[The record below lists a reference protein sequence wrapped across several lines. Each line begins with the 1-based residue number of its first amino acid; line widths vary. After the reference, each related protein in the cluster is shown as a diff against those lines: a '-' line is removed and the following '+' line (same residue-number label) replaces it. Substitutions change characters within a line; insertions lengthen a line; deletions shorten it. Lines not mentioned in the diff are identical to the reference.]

1 MTSEL
6 MSESLHHASG
16 DETLR
21 TNIRWRGREDADHA
35 ILGHLFSPDQVMA
48 TGPRQIDCIH
58 RAAIDVPA
66 LL

>member
-21 TNIRWRGREDADHA
+21 TNIRWRGREDADLA
-35 ILGHLFSPDQVMA
+35 IFGHLFSPDQVMA
-48 TGPRQIDCIH
+48 TGPRQIDSIH